1 MQAAARRRYL
11 PYDKYHGN
19 IKPRSRNA
27 CLQGHFCSAVELRS
41 RAKAR
46 KRQSRPD
53 FAQGKI
59 PSILNHEVKML
70 ACKGIFTRPSMSHRA
85 AICRTGGSM
94 PPILAIRQVSWE
106 YYTTKRKCVLA
117 QTFSR
122 GRQCHIVRQSAARA
136 ALRRRYLSC
145 GKYHGNIIPRSENV
159 CLHGHFREAVN
170 VTSCGNLPPILAMRQ
185 VSWEYYTTKRKCVLA
200 QTFSRG
206 RQCHIVRQSAAR
218 AALRRRYLPC
228 GKYHVNIITYPPLYC
243 KLFLL
248 CNSPCGLD
256 TVNNSGGDAHRK
268 LPPVHRVA
276 KARCF
281 LRI

>member
-1 MQAAARRRYL
+1 MLACTDIFARPSIGAAARKR
-11 PYDKYHGN
+11 
-19 IKPRSRNA
+19 I
-27 CLQGHFCSAVELRS
+27 
-41 RAKAR
+41 
-46 KRQSRPD
+46 KRQSRYD
-53 FAQGKI
+53 FVQGKI
-59 PSILNHEVKML
+59 PSIFNHEVKML

-85 AICRTGGSM
+85 AICRTGGAP
-94 PPILAIRQVSWE
+94 PPILV
-106 YYTTKRKCVLA
+106 
-117 QTFSR
+117 
-122 GRQCHIVRQSAARA
+122 
-136 ALRRRYLSC
+136 
-145 GKYHGNIIPRSENV
+145 
-159 CLHGHFREAVN
+159 
-170 VTSCGNLPPILAMRQ
+170 MRQ

-206 RQCHIVRQSAAR
+206 RQCHIVRQHAAR

-256 TVNNSGGDAHRK
+256 TVNNSGGDTYRK

>member
-1 MQAAARRRYL
+1 M
-11 PYDKYHGN
+11 
-19 IKPRSRNA
+19 
-27 CLQGHFCSAVELRS
+27 RS

-46 KRQSRPD
+46 KRQSRYD
-53 FAQGKI
+53 FAKGKI

-85 AICRTGGSM
+85 ATCRTGGSM
-94 PPILAIRQVSWE
+94 PPILAIRRVSWE

-122 GRQCHIVRQSAARA
+122 GRQLRSRAKARKRQSRSDFAT
-136 ALRRRYLSC
+136 
-145 GKYHGNIIPRSENV
+145 GKIPA
-159 CLHGHFREAVN
+159 H
-170 VTSCGNLPPILAMRQ
+170 
-185 VSWEYYTTKRKCVLA
+185 
-200 QTFSRG
+200 
-206 RQCHIVRQSAAR
+206 
-218 AALRRRYLPC
+218 
-228 GKYHVNIITYPPLYC
+228 IITYPPLYC

-268 LPPVHRVA
+268 FSPVHRVA
-276 KARCF
+276 KSGGF

>member
-11 PYDKYHGN
+11 PYGEFVGILYHEAEML
-19 IKPRSRNA
+19 A
-27 CLQGHFCSAVELRS
+27 CKGIFAQPSNCTATR
-41 RAKAR
+41 KCI

-70 ACKGIFTRPSMSHRA
+70 ACKGISALPSNWSSRAKARKRHSRSDFAAGKIPSIFNHEVKMLACKGIFTRPSMSHRA
-85 AICRTGGSM
+85 AICRTGGAP

-122 GRQCHIVRQSAARA
+122 GRQLRSRAKARKRQS
-136 ALRRRYLSC
+136 RYDFAY
-145 GKYHGNIIPRSENV
+145 GKIPA
-159 CLHGHFREAVN
+159 H
-170 VTSCGNLPPILAMRQ
+170 
-185 VSWEYYTTKRKCVLA
+185 
-200 QTFSRG
+200 
-206 RQCHIVRQSAAR
+206 
-218 AALRRRYLPC
+218 
-228 GKYHVNIITYPPLYC
+228 IITYPPLYC

-256 TVNNSGGDAHRK
+256 TVNNSSGDAHRK

>member
-1 MQAAARRRYL
+1 MEL
-11 PYDKYHGN
+11 PYARHRRKPQTPHTEKQNISYSISDHCKRRHAADTCHTTSIVGILYHEAEML
-19 IKPRSRNA
+19 A
-27 CLQGHFCSAVELRS
+27 CKGIFAQPSNWSS

-46 KRQSRPD
+46 KRHSRSD
-53 FAQGKI
+53 FAAGKI
-59 PSILNHEVKML
+59 PSIFNHEVKML

-94 PPILAIRQVSWE
+94 PPILA
-106 YYTTKRKCVLA
+106 
-117 QTFSR
+117 
-122 GRQCHIVRQSAARA
+122 
-136 ALRRRYLSC
+136 
-145 GKYHGNIIPRSENV
+145 
-159 CLHGHFREAVN
+159 
-170 VTSCGNLPPILAMRQ
+170 MRQ

-206 RQCHIVRQSAAR
+206 RQLRSRAKARKRQS
-218 AALRRRYLPC
+218 RYDFAY
-228 GKYHVNIITYPPLYC
+228 GKIPAHIITYPPLYC